1 MLPGA
6 RILKTLSPAAVSYCL
21 PAPCTYGAR
30 MLRSLLIPMV
40 LGLGACAHA
49 PTPAPRPKYQV
60 HDLTQT
66 FWRYWDQAQGLPEA
80 EQVRLFEEQV
90 IAAHPDVYTAK
101 VLSLDA
107 EKPLREELLRRWPR
121 FLKFVG
127 ERLPLARKL
136 SESIGRDLPRYDAR
150 FRAAFPDFDY
160 DGEVYFL
167 VAVGAFDG
175 ATRRVKDR
183 TALLFGVDVMAAV
196 YGEDADPKSFFD
208 HELFHIYHSPRL
220 EPAFSATLAGALW
233 REGLAV
239 YVADQLNP
247 GTPEAVLFGL
257 PLESPARVRADLPRL
272 AALMRSKLGSTA
284 REDYLPFFTGSG
296 DGQDI
301 PARGG
306 YTLGYLVVKE
316 LAGGRDLKT
325 LANLDGEPLR
335 AEIEGALERLSRRA
349 PHP

>member
-1 MLPGA
+1 
-6 RILKTLSPAAVSYCL
+6 
-21 PAPCTYGAR
+21 
-30 MLRSLLIPMV
+30 MLRSLPLCLV
-40 LGLGACAHA
+40 LLGACAHA
-49 PTPAPRPKYQV
+49 PAPREATPPPPKYQV

-66 FWRYWDQAQGLPEA
+66 FWRFWDEAQGLPEV
-80 EQVRLFEEQV
+80 EQVRLLEEQV
-90 IAAHPDVYTAK
+90 IAGHPDVYTAN
-101 VLSLDA
+101 VLALA
-107 EKPLREELLRRWPR
+107 PEKPLRDELLRRWPR

-127 ERLPLARKL
+127 AHLPLARRL
-136 SESIGRDLPRYDAR
+136 SDSIGRDLPRYDAG

-167 VAVGAFDG
+167 VSVGAFDG
-175 ATRRVKDR
+175 ATRQVKGR

-196 YGEDADPKSFFD
+196 YGEHADPKSFFD
-208 HELFHIYHSPRL
+208 HELFHLYHGPRL
-220 EPAFSATLAGALW
+220 TPPFSDTLAGALW

-247 GTPEAVLFGL
+247 GTPEAVLLGL
-257 PLESPARVRADLPRL
+257 PLDSPARVRADLPRL
-272 AALMRSKLGSTA
+272 AALMRSRLDSTS

-296 DGQDI
+296 DGKDI

-316 LAGGRDLKT
+316 LAGGRDLRT

-335 AEIEGALERLSRRA
+335 AEIDAALERLSRPR
-349 PHP
+349 